1 MPSKRIRIG
10 APGYISASQV
20 ANLFG
25 CGYGTPYDLYKRLK
39 GEVVVVEVSDD
50 VRKSLEFGTFFE
62 DTVAKFAAAQKG
74 FGKLVKCGTEAYF
87 LEERPYFIC
96 HPDRLVKE
104 KLPDGRRAAIEIK
117 CVQPFAKDWG
127 EEGTEDIPDV
137 YYFQVQSYFACGVP
151 CDVVFVCC
159 MRGNRV
165 YIYEIDPNWELIAEI
180 YRRVDAFHQQTMKG
194 IIPKSENYSEQIS
207 ITGERVDWTAEAV
220 PAGDEMLAK
229 YTRLKELRGGVKAL
243 EDEEDA
249 LKRDI
254 LEFMGTSPALYTV
267 EDGKPKRLATLSK
280 STRTSFDRKALEK
293 DHPEID
299 YSPYEKKTESLSLR
313 FSFGR

>member
-25 CGYGTPYDLYKRLK
+25 CGYGTPYELYKRLK
-39 GEVVVVEVSDD
+39 GEAMADEVSED

-62 DTVAKFAAAQKG
+62 DSVAKFASARKG
-74 FGKLVKCGTEAYF
+74 FGKLVKCGAEAYY

-104 KLPDGRRAAIEIK
+104 KLPDGRRAALEIK
-117 CVQPFAKDWG
+117 CVQPFAQGWG

-137 YYFQVQSYFACGVP
+137 YYFQVQSYFACRVP

-159 MRGNRV
+159 MKGNRV
-165 YIYEIDPNWELIAEI
+165 NIYEVKPNLEIIDEI
-180 YRRVDAFHQQTMKG
+180 HRRVDSFFQQTKQG
-194 IIPKSENYSEQIS
+194 IIPKSEDYSEQMS

-220 PAGDEMLAK
+220 PAGDVMLSK
-229 YTRLKELRGGVKAL
+229 YMRLKELKGEQKAL
-243 EDEEDA
+243 ETEEDA

-280 STRTSFDRKALEK
+280 STRTSFDRKSLEN

-299 YSPYEKKTESLSLR
+299 YTVYEKKTESLSLR